1 MEHLTLKLLETSTD
15 LVFGGECGEGERLN
29 VNLRVVEVDHLQDV
43 VSVDGEKPGLVLTEI
58 VHDEYSNI
66 PGLTDRT
73 ASPEESGDY
82 PGRIDLEIPVS

>member
-1 MEHLTLKLLETSTD
+1 M
-15 LVFGGECGEGERLN
+15 
-29 VNLRVVEVDHLQDV
+29 EVDHLQDV
-43 VSVDGEKPGLVLTEI
+43 VPVDREEPSLVVTEI
-58 VHDEYSNI
+58 VHDEDSNI